1 MQESPT
7 DNNANGQAEV
17 SLENILAAIQSQSV
31 QTNASIQQLNMGMER
46 LSEKVDYIHQ
56 EQIEMES
63 SHDAIREDMEKLRTG
78 KSLYAD
84 ITKEAET
91 NSGEAR
97 ERNVM
102 TQLLDMLKGQRQ
114 EDPERKKYPTPVKNG
129 NFVQI

>member
-17 SLENILAAIQSQSV
+17 SLENILAAIQNQSM

-46 LSEKVDYIHQ
+46 LSEKVDYIYQ

-63 SHDAIREDMEKLRTG
+63 SHDAIREDMEKLRAG
-78 KSLYAD
+78 KSLYSD
-84 ITKEAET
+84 IAKEAET
-91 NSGEAR
+91 NSGKAG

-102 TQLLDMLKGQRQ
+102 TQLLPAKC
-114 EDPERKKYPTPVKNG
+114 
-129 NFVQI
+129 

>member
-63 SHDAIREDMEKLRTG
+63 SHEAIREDMEKLRTG
-78 KSLYAD
+78 KSLYSD
-84 ITKEAET
+84 ITVRMCAEKDT
-91 NSGEAR
+91 
-97 ERNVM
+97 
-102 TQLLDMLKGQRQ
+102 K
-114 EDPERKKYPTPVKNG
+114 
-129 NFVQI
+129 